1 MPRKVQIFS
10 VSWKRLPRM
19 QYKLNID
26 ASVGN
31 GRACRDGVLH
41 GSDGRLIF
49 AFYKEFGEFDV
60 LQVES

>member
-10 VSWKRLPRM
+10 VSWKRPPRM

-26 ASVGN
+26 ASVVN